1 MGIDWDAVS
10 NAEEQCGGVFAV
22 DAETLALRE
31 KILRGEAQL
40 EEPPR
45 NFKIKPEDVEVLDV

>member
-1 MGIDWDAVS
+1 MEIDWNAVS
-10 NAEEQCGGVFAV
+10 KAEEECGGVFAI

-45 NFKIKPEDVEVLDV
+45 EFKIKPEDVEILDI

>member
-1 MGIDWDAVS
+1 MGTDWDAVS

>member
-1 MGIDWDAVS
+1 MGTDWDAVS
-10 NAEEQCGGVFAV
+10 NAEEQCSGVFAV
-22 DAETLALRE
+22 DPETLALRE